1 MALALSCCELN
12 MFVLHLQHEISAR
25 DPQSSLNDIAA
36 DSLSVVEDR
45 VPDTSLHNLIAIQ
58 TPPSSPQPREPRE
71 HAHDA
76 NIHCVNYPPNSPP
89 AILPHQHP
97 LAPSA
102 TKNSANRAF
111 PCAPPVIGFTMPAS
125 TASTPCS
132 LRLAARQT
140 IGFQRTLKPIIG
152 FHVAFYVDVVPCA
165 GAGGLLAGGD
175 ETKPTMLRGAAGSLG
190 VIWERRPP
198 VGVGETLLVLVLLS
212 CILTLHCGIHCSL
225 FSLRL

>member
-1 MALALSCCELN
+1 LFYTSNVKYLQGTPSPPCTISQLTAFRWLKIECRTRAYTTLS
-12 MFVLHLQHEISAR
+12 
-25 DPQSSLNDIAA
+25 QS
-36 DSLSVVEDR
+36 R
-45 VPDTSLHNLIAIQ
+45 
-58 TPPSSPQPREPRE
+58 PRPHHRN
-71 HAHDA
+71 HANHANHTHDA
-76 NIHCVNYPPNSPP
+76 NIHCVNYPPNSAP

-97 LAPSA
+97 FAPSA

-111 PCAPPVIGFTMPAS
+111 PCAPTVIGFTMPAS